1 MTPMRHVPPMAEG
14 FAAHPYAPR
23 STLDTLRK
31 TSFTRHLIVPEAQP
45 SACVH
50 CGRTIYRINEEPEHL
65 DTEGRTIGASF
76 SAIDADPDVAGV
88 APEPPSTWG
97 SGIDHTLLCGIPRP
111 LPERTPEQMA
121 TSTANF
127 RTPSPKPRITSRKP

>member
-1 MTPMRHVPPMAEG
+1 MTPIRDVPPMAEG

-23 STLDTLRK
+23 STLDTMRK
-31 TSFTRHLIVPEAQP
+31 TSFTRYLIAPETQP
-45 SACVH
+45 SACGH
-50 CGRTIYRINEEPEHL
+50 CGRIIYRIQDEPEHV

-76 SAIDADPDVAGV
+76 AAIDADPDVAGV
-88 APEPPSTWG
+88 APEPPSTFG
-97 SGIDHTLLCGIPRP
+97 SGISHTLLCGIPRP

-127 RTPSPKPRITSRKP
+127 RTPTPRLTSRKP

>member
-1 MTPMRHVPPMAEG
+1 MTPIRDVPPMAEG

-23 STLDTLRK
+23 STLDTMRK
-31 TSFTRHLIVPEAQP
+31 TAFTRYLIAPETPP
-45 SACVH
+45 SACGH
-50 CGRTIYRINEEPEHL
+50 CGRTIYRIQEEPEHV

-76 SAIDADPDVAGV
+76 AAIDADPDVAGV
-88 APEPPSTWG
+88 APEPPSTFG
-97 SGIDHTLLCGIPRP
+97 SGIAHTLLCGIPRP

-127 RTPSPKPRITSRKP
+127 RTPRPRITSRKP

>member
-1 MTPMRHVPPMAEG
+1 MTPIRNVPPMAEG

-23 STLDTLRK
+23 STLDTMRK
-31 TSFTRHLIVPEAQP
+31 TSFTRYLIAPETPP
-45 SACVH
+45 SACGH
-50 CGRTIYRINEEPEHL
+50 CGRTIYRIQEEPEHL

-76 SAIDADPDVAGV
+76 AAIDADPDVAGV
-88 APEPPSTWG
+88 APEPPSTFG
-97 SGIDHTLLCGIPRP
+97 SGIAHTLLCGIPRP

-127 RTPSPKPRITSRKP
+127 RTPTPRLTSRKP